1 MARNYKRD
9 RRGRF
14 ARVAANRRG
23 RKIKRLTAKNNRVV
37 REYSQQKSLHGTPFG
52 NSIER
57 SVIKR
62 AVKINRL
69 KARNSAL
76 RGTRVR

>member
-1 MARNYKRD
+1 
-9 RRGRF
+9 
-14 ARVAANRRG
+14 
-23 RKIKRLTAKNNRVV
+23 VV